1 MNKKRTFG
9 YILLGFVIS
18 IFLQNIFSEKSYASV
33 ESDSQNPSFENSKT
47 NNSYPDFV
55 SAADKAIECV
65 VHIKSKYLSDELYGY
80 YDPFY
85 GKRFFKHPKEN
96 IASGSGVIISN
107 DGYIITNRHVI
118 NNAKE
123 IEVVLNDKRTYSAK
137 ILGED
142 SNSDLALLKIDEQ
155 DLNFMHFDNSNELKV
170 GEWVLAVGNPYNLNS
185 TVTAGIISAKSRKIN
200 ILNDGGIESFIQ
212 TDAAINSGNSGGAL
226 VNLDGNLIGINTAIQ
241 SKTGSFSGYGFAI
254 PSNMVK
260 KIITDL
266 KEYGEVKRAF
276 LGIYIADI
284 NSQVQK
290 ELKLK
295 NLEGVLISKV
305 LDNSAASKAGI
316 EDLDVIVKIND
327 ISVNSTNQLHEV
339 IIQFNPG
346 DEIECTVIRGSETKS
361 YNLSL
366 GS

>member
-1 MNKKRTFG
+1 MKKRQVLG
-9 YILLGFVIS
+9 YIFLGFIIS
-18 IFLQNIFSEKSYASV
+18 IFLQNIFSEKSYASEEK
-33 ESDSQNPSFENSKT
+33 ESKISSFKDSNIT
-47 NNSYPDFV
+47 NTYPYFI
-55 SAADKAIECV
+55 SAAENAIECV
-65 VHIKSKYLSDELYGY
+65 VHIKSKYISDELYGY

-85 GKRFFKHPKEN
+85 GKRFFKQPKEN
-96 IASGSGVIISN
+96 FASGSGVIISN

-123 IEVVLNDKRTYSAK
+123 IEVVLNDKRTYSAE

-142 SNSDLALLKIDEQ
+142 SNSDLALLKIDEKY
-155 DLNFMHFDNSNELKV
+155 LNFMHFDNSNELKV
-170 GEWVLAVGNPYNLNS
+170 GEWVLAIGNPYNLKS

-226 VNLDGNLIGINTAIQ
+226 VNLEGKLIGINTAIQ

-266 KEYGEVKRAF
+266 KEYGEVKRAY

-284 NSQVQK
+284 NAQLQK

-305 LDNSAASKAGI
+305 LENSAASKSGI
-316 EDLDVIVKIND
+316 KDLDVIVKIND
-327 ISVNSTNQLHEV
+327 VPVNSTNQLHELV
-339 IIQFNPG
+339 IQYNPG
-346 DEIECTVIRGSETKS
+346 DEIECTVVRGDETKRFK
-361 YNLSL
+361 LLL